1 MGTIGAEGQK
11 NQVHHPAYQDVKASH
26 RFLWEGNNKLYR
38 KFIITHLVCS
48 WFCTTKFLSLKFLQG
63 NIVTRKKKGNIVGTR
78 VNEMSIQHP
87 SCESSE
93 RNQEQSV
100 VTASCPVLSLI
111 AVALHVPSPK
121 LH

>member
-1 MGTIGAEGQK
+1 M
-11 NQVHHPAYQDVKASH
+11 
-26 RFLWEGNNKLYR
+26 FLVLYHKMSR
-38 KFIITHLVCS
+38 S
-48 WFCTTKFLSLKFLQG
+48 KFLQ
-63 NIVTRKKKGNIVGTR
+63 GNIVGTR
-78 VNEMSIQHP
+78 VNEMPIYHP

-111 AVALHVPSPK
+111 AVALPVPSLK